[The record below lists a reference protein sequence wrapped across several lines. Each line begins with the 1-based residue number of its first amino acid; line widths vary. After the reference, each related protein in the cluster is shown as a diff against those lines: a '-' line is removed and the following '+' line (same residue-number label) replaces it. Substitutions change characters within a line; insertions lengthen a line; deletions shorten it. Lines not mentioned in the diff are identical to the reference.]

1 MLVSTSTRTFDDLDR
16 LLTIDAGS
24 TSGQN
29 LAKLTYQ
36 YDGYGNLTSRQQK
49 TGTGTSQ
56 MIVTTGYSGYDFL
69 NRLTKLN
76 QTVSGTLANW
86 QDKSVELTYRNDGS
100 VSLIK
105 RYSDANWTNLVVQT
119 SFGQDGAG
127 RLISQTHSRLVS
139 GSSVDVVT
147 YAYKYFADGKLLSE
161 VSSVPSLNFTN
172 VTDTFGYDA
181 AGQLTSAA
189 KAAGAELYNYDATG
203 KTSY

>member
-1 MLVSTSTRTFDDLDR
+1 
-16 LLTIDAGS
+16 
-24 TSGQN
+24 
-29 LAKLTYQ
+29 
-36 YDGYGNLTSRQQK
+36 
-49 TGTGTSQ
+49 